1 MRIELHPRWLLV
13 FVSVVPMVL
22 LQGHRTALMVWGGTV
37 FALLTVALLWLPR
50 RVAAAQRTFQRDA
63 LARLSA
69 HDDEGLRALIDGQ
82 TLLRLFGR
90 RHVLEEMRALAA
102 SAAGRHD
109 EAVKL
114 YRAALDSAP
123 ADERVRL
130 EVNLAGEELAT
141 GQLAEAEGRYR
152 TVLKRRPD
160 LPIAL
165 ANLGRLLV
173 RREATRDELDEAI
186 GLLQR
191 ALPMADARDQAALEQ
206 ALADARARVGA

>member
-1 MRIELHPRWLLV
+1 VRIELHPRWLLV

-22 LQGHRTALMVWGGTV
+22 LQGHRTALIVWGGTV
-37 FALLTVALLWLPR
+37 FALLTMALLWLPR

-69 HDDEGLRALIDGQ
+69 HDDAGLRALIDGQ

-90 RHVLEEMRALAA
+90 RHVLEEMRAL
-102 SAAGRHD
+102 

-114 YRAALDSAP
+114 YRAALESAP

-165 ANLGRLLV
+165 SNLGRLLV

-191 ALPMADARDQAALEQ
+191 ARPMADARDQAALEQ

>member
-1 MRIELHPRWLLV
+1 MRIELHPRWLLI

-22 LQGHRTALMVWGGTV
+22 LQGHRAALMVWGGTV
-37 FALLTVALLWLPR
+37 FVLLTLALLWLPR

-69 HDDEGLRALIDGQ
+69 HDDAGLRALIDGQ

-114 YRAALDSAP
+114 YRAALESAP

-173 RREATRDELDEAI
+173 RRDATRDELDEAI
-186 GLLQR
+186 SLLQR
-191 ALPMADARDQAALEQ
+191 ALPMADTRDQAALEQ
-206 ALADARARVGA
+206 ALADAQARVGA